1 MLQQRGSGSFID
13 TRPWSSRWFESP
25 DSRSGKRPP
34 VAHIVGSPMRHVHS
48 LLCYESPA
56 HLASTQRPSLL
67 LAACYLLDRVSR
79 SAFPVA
85 VGDVSADA
93 FPPVEYISCT
103 LTTSRLNGGAGT
115 PICVRRVKLRL
126 PYSPVAAEIGNSSA
140 ESMGERLAWF
150 EANLQDSSNPTSTKY
165 RRKPRLES

>member
-1 MLQQRGSGSFID
+1 VGSFID

-67 LAACYLLDRVSR
+67 LAACYLLGRVSR

-85 VGDVSADA
+85 IGDISADA
-93 FPPVEYISCT
+93 FPGEYRRCT
-103 LTTSRLNGGAGT
+103 LTTPSLNGG
-115 PICVRRVKLRL
+115 RVKLRF
-126 PYSPVAAEIGNSSA
+126 PYSPIAAEIANSSA
-140 ESMGERLAWF
+140 NQWNRGLRG
-150 EANLQDSSNPTSTKY
+150 SSLIKIARNPISTKH
-165 RRKPRLES
+165 RRNHV